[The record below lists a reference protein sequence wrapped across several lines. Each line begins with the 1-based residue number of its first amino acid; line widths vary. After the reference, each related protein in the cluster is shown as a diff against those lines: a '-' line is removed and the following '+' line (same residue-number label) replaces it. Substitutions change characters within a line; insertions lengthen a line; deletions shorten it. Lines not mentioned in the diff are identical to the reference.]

1 MNPVVVMVVRGL
13 ALRCPKCGK
22 GGIASSLFSLREA
35 CPSCGVAIETR
46 TGEASGG
53 MAINL
58 VTTTILATIGVWWF
72 GVFGSMSLL
81 PLMVG
86 LMVGGVAFS
95 MVFHRHACGAW
106 VGALHATADI
116 GEAPVNVQAGS
127 ARKTG
132 GLKIR
137 SAPPGVRRMASAMP
151 VATMQSAPE
160 NQKAV

>member
-1 MNPVVVMVVRGL
+1 MNAAVVMILRGL
-13 ALRCPKCGK
+13 ALRCPKCGS
-22 GGIASSLFSLREA
+22 GGIARSFFSLRET

-58 VTTTILATIGVWWF
+58 VTTTILATVGVWWF
-72 GVFGSMSLL
+72 GVFGSMALL
-81 PLMVG
+81 PLMTG

-106 VGALHATADI
+106 VGALHATSDI

-127 ARKTG
+127 ARKTAG
-132 GLKIR
+132 VKTV
-137 SAPPGVRRMASAMP
+137 SAPVDPRRMASAMP
-151 VATMQSAPE
+151 VARKQSAPDSQ
-160 NQKAV
+160 NAT